1 MQYELAIDPTLEAVI
16 PPPTAE
22 ERTQLEANL
31 LAEGCRDPLAVW
43 AGEPP
48 PQVCPSC
55 PPGTPLARAT
65 ALIEARE
72 GAVVWLCGFCDRG
85 ERRPWTLLDGHSRY
99 AVCQVHDLPFEIR
112 EVEAVRTREEALS
125 WMIAN
130 QLGRRNLTPE
140 QASWLRGKRYQME
153 KTAGHGDRAA
163 RHNDGQVTAERLAA
177 TYHVSPRTIERDG
190 QFVEALE
197 ALEQQVRPDIR
208 ETVLTRQ
215 PRGVKQKATKRQ
227 VMKVGRL
234 VQEQRVEPLPFMRRG
249 DWEAY
254 QVLEA
259 FECLG
264 ELPTEEHVAVNALVD
279 GEDVSVEQALDL
291 LRQLRQLPAESR
303 QNIYRLHAGADPQH
317 RALAL
322 TQAAQHAL
330 EPDLPVSY
338 LAQAGEALRRAS
350 DWLGKYA
357 ERFPD
362 DPWAPDVESLR
373 RTLDAWL
380 GQELHALQAVVRQHH
395 QVPRTEELATPEAEA
410 ELGTAADVTGAGEP
424 LSQRPA
430 GGEPGTC
437 DGEAAAA
444 DLSDPAADAHDLE
457 PQANAAPNPAQPVC
471 GWCGSNQTWVAPGS
485 GRIYCEHCRAV
496 YNSST
501 GRWHAGE
508 RAKRQDT
515 SASDTDHA

>member
-1 MQYELAIDPTLEAVI
+1 MIVLAIDQELRALI
-16 PPPTAE
+16 PPLRDE
-22 ERTQLEANL
+22 ERAQLEANL
-31 LAEGCRDPLAVW
+31 RAEGCREPLVVW
-43 AGEPP
+43 AGEPLVDATHP
-48 PQVCPSC
+48 CPV
-55 PPGTPLARAT
+55 PWVYQP
-65 ALIEARE
+65 ALERMLGEAS
-72 GAVVWLCGFCDRG
+72 WLCPRCG
-85 ERRPWTLLDGHSRY
+85 ETRQRPYVLLDGHTRY
-99 AVCQVHDLPFEIR
+99 AVCQVQNLAFEIR
-112 EVEAVRTREEALS
+112 EVEAVRTREEALR
-125 WMIAN
+125 WMVAN

-163 RHNDGQVTAERLAA
+163 RHNDGQVTADRLAA
-177 TYHVSPRTIERDG
+177 AYHVSPRTIERDG

-197 ALEQQVRPDIR
+197 TLEQQVRPDIR
-208 ETVLTRQ
+208 KTVLTRQ
-215 PRGVKQKATKRQ
+215 ARGVQQKATKRQ

-249 DWEAY
+249 EWEEY

-259 FECLG
+259 IELLG
-264 ELPTEEHVAVNALVD
+264 ELPKEEHVAVNVLLAE
-279 GEDVSVEQALDL
+279 EDVSVEQALDL
-291 LRQLRQLPAESR
+291 LRHLRQLPAESR
-303 QNIYRLHAGADPQH
+303 QDIYRLHAGADPQH

-322 TQAAQHAL
+322 TQAAQRVP

-362 DPWAPDVESLR
+362 DPWAPAVESLR
-373 RTLDAWL
+373 RELDAWL
-380 GQELHALQAVVRQHH
+380 GQELQAVVRQHH
-395 QVPRTEELATPEAEA
+395 QGPRKEELATPEAEA
-410 ELGTAADVTGAGEP
+410 ELGTAADGTGAGEP

-430 GGEPGTC
+430 GGEPSAC
-437 DGEAAAA
+437 DGETAAA
-444 DLSDPAADAHDLE
+444 DPSDPAADAHDPE

-471 GWCGSNQTWVAPGS
+471 GWYGSHQTWVAPGS
-485 GRIYCEHCRAV
+485 GRIYCEDCHAV
-496 YNSST
+496 YNPPT

-515 SASDTDHA
+515 RASETDHA